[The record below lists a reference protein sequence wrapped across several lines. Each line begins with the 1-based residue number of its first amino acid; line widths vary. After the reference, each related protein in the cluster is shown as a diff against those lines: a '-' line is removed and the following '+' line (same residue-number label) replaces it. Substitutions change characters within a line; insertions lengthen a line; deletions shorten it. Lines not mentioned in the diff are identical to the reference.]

1 MGGPRRAD
9 ETDEGESLFDLIGL
23 SKREFGMP
31 TTVSVPGRIEVLGNH
46 TDYNGGRV
54 LVAPTRRVVTVR
66 LELTTDRCVTVSSD
80 EFPGRVPRA
89 VGAIQPAA
97 GRSAWAN
104 YVLGA
109 VEILSREGMSLGGMR
124 IHVSGD
130 LPIGAGLAS
139 SAALSVATMRAI
151 LRTSCRR
158 MAPGRLAVCAQ
169 RVETDFVGVPVG
181 PLDPLSCALGR
192 RGSLLRLDF
201 CGEARVERVPQP
213 RDWKI
218 LVFDSGERHALVT
231 SRYALRRRE
240 CAAAARALGVP
251 SLGLLAPAQ
260 FERSA
265 RALSARLRRRARHV
279 VMESARVDTAWRI
292 LGRSSVA
299 AAEIGAL
306 LNASQ
311 LSSEADFENSHAAID
326 RLVARLRAIQEVA
339 GARLTGGGFG
349 GAVVGWVRRENVSRV
364 VAQLAADPRGAPRLL
379 DLV

>member
-1 MGGPRRAD
+1 MGGPRAAD

-66 LELTTDRCVTVSSD
+66 LEATADRRITVSS
-80 EFPGRVPRA
+80 EAFRGLITRPLGEIHRVSGPG
-89 VGAIQPAA
+89 
-97 GRSAWAN
+97 AWAN
-104 YVLGA
+104 YVFGA
-109 VEILSREGMSLGGMR
+109 VLILLREDISLGGMR

-130 LPIGAGLAS
+130 LPIGVGLAS

-158 MAPGRLAVCAQ
+158 LPLRQLAACAQ

-201 CGEARVERVPQP
+201 SREPRVERVAQP
-213 RDWKI
+213 RDWRI
-218 LVFDSGERHALVT
+218 LIFDSGERHALVT

-240 CAAAARALGVP
+240 CAAATRDLGVP
-251 SLGLLAPAQ
+251 NLGLLAPAQ
-260 FERSA
+260 FER
-265 RALSARLRRRARHV
+265 RAPVLSAKLRRRARHIV
-279 VMESARVDTAWRI
+279 LESARVDAAWRI
-292 LGRSSVA
+292 LGRSAGA
-299 AAEIGAL
+299 AVGIGAL

-311 LSSEADFENSHAAID
+311 LSSQADFENSHAAID
-326 RLVARLRAIQEVA
+326 RLVARLLAIPEMA

-349 GAVVGWVRRENVSRV
+349 GAVIGWVRRENVTRLL
-364 VAQLAADPRGAPRLL
+364 AQLAADRRGAPRLL